1 MNNQPYTYLSIFV
14 FIMLLITPAAAA
26 DRQLKP
32 HSTYMT
38 QAMIESSNGNQLSI
52 SRLGTFTVKSVSA
65 AGFPK
70 AKCNINTQSLKDALH
85 TGFRQGK
92 WALAKGVV
100 ITVELKMRIANGEVF
115 CYGGGT
121 GCKAE
126 VVVDR
131 VFENAPL

>member
-1 MNNQPYTYLSIFV
+1 MNNQRFAYLLLFV
-14 FIMLLITPAAAA
+14 FIMLGITPAIAA

-32 HSTYMT
+32 HGTYMT
-38 QAMIESSNGNQLSI
+38 QAMIASSKGNQFSI

-70 AKCNINTQSLKDALH
+70 AKCNINVQSLKDVLH

-92 WALAKGVV
+92 WTLAKGVV

-115 CYGGGT
+115 CLGGGT

-131 VFENAPL
+131 IFENAPL